1 MQKNNG
7 AGMTLKQVQYRLG
20 HSDLKTTMNVY
31 TQITTQAKDD
41 IGERFA
47 NFIDF

>member
-1 MQKNNG
+1 MLYPFSAKE
-7 AGMTLKQVQYRLG
+7 Y
-20 HSDLKTTMNVY
+20 
-31 TQITTQAKDD
+31 QAKDD